1 MKPRIVVFIS
11 GNGSN
16 LQAILDACAS
26 GRIAAAVVGVV
37 SNRRKAFGLVRAERA
52 EIETLYFP
60 LAPFKK
66 RGATR
71 AAYDTALAEAIAPFK
86 ADLIVLAG
94 WMHILSPAFLEKVP
108 CPVLN
113 LHPALPGAFPG
124 TRAIE
129 RALDAART
137 GEIEHTG
144 VMVHHV
150 VPEIDAGPVVAT
162 QIVPILP
169 TDSLEDLSHRIHA
182 TEHELLVRAVAQTI
196 ANTPSPTPPEES
208 P

>member
-1 MKPRIVVFIS
+1 MSPRIVVFVS

-16 LQAILDACAS
+16 LQAILDACES
-26 GRIAAAVVGVV
+26 GQLDAQVTGVV

-52 EIETLYFP
+52 GVDRLYFP

-66 RGATR
+66 RGASR
-71 AAYDTALAEAIAPFK
+71 ADYDAALARAVADFQP
-86 ADLIVLAG
+86 DLIVLAG
-94 WMHILSPAFLEKVP
+94 WMHILSPAFLAGVS

-129 RALDAART
+129 RALDAARE
-137 GEIEHTG
+137 GDLDHTG

-150 VPEIDAGPVVAT
+150 VPEVDAGPVVAT
-162 QIVPILP
+162 RVVPIAP
-169 TDSLEDLSHRIHA
+169 DDTLEALSTRMHA
-182 TEHELLVRAVAQTI
+182 AEHTLLVDAISKTLHPPRS
-196 ANTPSPTPPEES
+196 TP
-208 P
+208 